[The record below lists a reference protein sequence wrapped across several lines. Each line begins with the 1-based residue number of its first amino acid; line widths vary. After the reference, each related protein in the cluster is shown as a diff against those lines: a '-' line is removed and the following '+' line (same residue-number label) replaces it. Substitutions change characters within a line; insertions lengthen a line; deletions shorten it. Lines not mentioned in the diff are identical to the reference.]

1 MKLILP
7 KLSATMEEGT
17 IVKWS
22 KNAGDSIREGD
33 ILYEVETDKTTME
46 VESSVTGVLVQILVP
61 AGKSKA
67 TGTEICEIT
76 LDAAKDTMTQRADDI
91 PIEPSTHSVKHPI
104 APSSSST
111 MKFVGAVA
119 TAERDRIR
127 ISPSARRLARLWDI
141 DIHHIPGSGPMGR
154 IRNRDVE
161 AFVEQL
167 ASPPASQSFP
177 ASAEPSVA
185 VRSDIS
191 KMRMTLAKE
200 LLRSTQT
207 IPSFWVEKWVNAEV
221 LLNWKDLLKQTQGQA
236 FSQLT
241 ITDFLLHAIGLALLE
256 MPSVNRRWVVNAQ
269 GQASIQAI
277 SGSHVGLAVSVVD
290 GIISPI
296 VPHVGERLLSELIV
310 MRNNAVQS
318 SRNYKPYGIQEPAA
332 ITLSNLGN
340 TGIDRFQ
347 AIIKPD
353 EAMILAVGGLNEKA
367 TSVNGQL
374 VMHRGFNLV
383 LSADHRV
390 LDGVDAAKF
399 LAKIAEILETGAW
412 KIA

>member
-17 IVKWS
+17 IAKWF
-22 KNAGDSIREGD
+22 KKAGDSIREGE

-46 VESSVTGVLVQILVP
+46 VESSVTGVIAHILIPEGNPIAV
-61 AGKSKA
+61 
-67 TGTEICEIT
+67 GTEICEIT
-76 LDAAKDTMTQRADDI
+76 LDAVKDTWTAKVTEKVNLTM
-91 PIEPSTHSVKHPI
+91 
-104 APSSSST
+104 APSNSSIVKPVVPLGT
-111 MKFVGAVA
+111 
-119 TAERDRIR
+119 TEQDRIR
-127 ISPSARRLARLWDI
+127 ISPSARRLARVWNI
-141 DIHHIPGSGPMGR
+141 DIRQITGSGPMGR
-154 IRNRDVE
+154 LRNRDIE

-167 ASPPASQSFP
+167 ASPPASQPFPP
-177 ASAEPSVA
+177 ASQPIPAAVQSSTSV
-185 VRSDIS
+185 RGDIS

-241 ITDFLLHAIGLALLE
+241 ITDFLLHAIGLALRE

-269 GQASIQAI
+269 GQASILAV
-277 SGSHVGLAVSVVD
+277 SGSHVGLAVSVED

-310 MRNNAVQS
+310 MRNDAVQS
-318 SRNYKPYGIQEPAA
+318 SRNYKPYGLQEPAA

-353 EAMILAVGGLNEKA
+353 EAMILAVGGISEKA
-367 TSVNGQL
+367 SYVNGQV
-374 VMHRGFNLV
+374 VMHRGLNLV

-399 LAKIAEILETGAW
+399 LMKIADILETGAW
-412 KIA
+412 RIA